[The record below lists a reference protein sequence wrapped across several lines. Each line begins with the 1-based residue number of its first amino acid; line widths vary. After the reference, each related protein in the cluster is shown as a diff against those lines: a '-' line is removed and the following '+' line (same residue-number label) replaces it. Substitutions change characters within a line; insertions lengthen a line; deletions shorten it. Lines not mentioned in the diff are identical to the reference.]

1 MRVSWQIGGL
11 AAAILLS
18 SGLHAQQSNI
28 LTYPASFFADARP
41 NTAYDMISRL
51 PGFTFSNV
59 TTARGFSGT
68 AGNVLIDGQRPTSKT
83 DDLQS
88 ILQRIP
94 AADVERIDLIRGG
107 APGID
112 MQGQT
117 VVANVIR
124 TKADTTEIVADIE
137 DNIFTDNGE
146 TIPNASLQYTRHAG
160 DSTYEASIT
169 RYGSFDDSVGKG
181 THRVTDVATGAVT
194 RQPAYDNGM
203 GTGGALTGA
212 ATVPLFGGEF
222 KGNLALQDSPFHSAF
237 FYLAPDHGGQ
247 VVKDVSGN
255 RNGELGLHWNGHV
268 GDIEVESLFLQRL
281 SHLSDIN
288 TSNAPHDDE
297 RFTSASD
304 TGESVARE
312 TLRYSPQAG
321 LTFEG
326 GGEAAYNFLDG
337 VSAFAINGVNQP
349 LPIANPHV
357 FERRSELFGQE
368 TWKFAPD
375 WLLEAGA
382 RFEFSTIGETG
393 EVNLSHSF
401 FYPKPRAVLAWT
413 PDEVTQVHLR
423 YEKVVGQLDFN
434 NFIASSNLS
443 GTGVTAGNANLQP
456 DQHTQYEASYERHF
470 LDKGAFV
477 ATYMHED
484 IADVVD
490 FVPVTAPDGTV
501 FDAPG
506 NIGTG
511 VNDKLDVSLTLPL
524 DWLGLKNGLLKSTNS
539 LQWSRVPD
547 PTTGQERVISGQR
560 PQDIELKLTQD
571 IDSLKSTWGVSYYN
585 CWDER
590 YYRVEQVRHRRVVPP
605 YITAWWEYK
614 PEPTLSLHFEVDNIG
629 RFEYDDQFY
638 NYPGPR
644 DRTALASIEEIAIRS
659 QPHFY
664 IQIRKTFD

>member
-1 MRVSWQIGGL
+1 M
-11 AAAILLS
+11 S

-28 LTYPASFFADARP
+28 LTYPASFFAEARP

-51 PGFTFSNV
+51 PGFTFTNV
-59 TTARGFSGT
+59 TTARGFGGT

-88 ILQRIP
+88 ILTRIP
-94 AADVERIDLIRGG
+94 AADVDRLELVRGG

-124 TKADTTEIVADIE
+124 KKADSTEIVADIE
-137 DNIFTDNGE
+137 DNIFTDGHS
-146 TIPNASLQYTRHAG
+146 IPNASLQYTRHAG

-169 RYGSFDDSVGKG
+169 RYGNFDDSVGKG
-181 THRVTDVATGAVT
+181 THRVTDATGTT
-194 RQPAYDNGM
+194 RQPAYDNGI
-203 GTGGALTGA
+203 GTGGGLTGA

-222 KGNLALQDSPFHSAF
+222 KANLALQDSPFHSAF

-247 VVKDVSGN
+247 AITDVSGN

-281 SHLSDIN
+281 SHLSDVN
-288 TSNAPHDDE
+288 TSNAPNDDE

-304 TGESVARE
+304 GGESIARE
-312 TLRYSPQAG
+312 VLRYSPQAG

-349 LPIANPHV
+349 LPTPNPHV
-357 FERRSELFGQE
+357 FERRSEVFGQE

-401 FYPKPRAVLAWT
+401 FYPKPRAVVTWT

-434 NFIASSNLS
+434 NFIASSNLT
-443 GTGVTAGNANLQP
+443 GTGVTAGNANLRP

-477 ATYMHED
+477 VTFMHED
-484 IADVVD
+484 ISDVVD

-506 NIGTG
+506 NIGNGT
-511 VNDKLDVSLTLPL
+511 NEKLDVSFTLPL
-524 DWLGLKNGLLKSTNS
+524 DWLGLKNGLLKTTND

-571 IDSLKSTWGVSYYN
+571 IDSLNSTWGVSYYN

-590 YYRVEQVRHRRVVPP
+590 YYRVEQIRHRRVVPP
-605 YITAWWEYK
+605 YFTAWWEYK

-638 NYPGPR
+638 NYMGPR
-644 DRTALASIEEIAIRS
+644 DRAALASIEEIAIRS
-659 QPHFY
+659 QPQFY
-664 IQIRKTFD
+664 IQIRKTFE